1 MTGMDDKEKLTEYGY
16 APEIFKQFLE
26 HIFGE
31 GYLISVDDGQGGKD
45 AIVISGDLDGIASY
59 NISLHEN
66 DAILTLH
73 FSYGYAERRE
83 FDCELNKLS
92 KEIDDW
98 VDEYLEDFP
107 DNSIYETL
115 DDEELN
121 TIDCNIILEFESLF
135 ANAPENL
142 MVNVHEINDKIKEI
156 LEKHER

>member
-1 MTGMDDKEKLTEYGY
+1 M
-16 APEIFKQFLE
+16 
-26 HIFGE
+26 
-31 GYLISVDDGQGGKD
+31 
-45 AIVISGDLDGIASY
+45 
-59 NISLHEN
+59 
-66 DAILTLH
+66 
-73 FSYGYAERRE
+73 
-83 FDCELNKLS
+83 NKLS

-156 LEKHER
+156 LEKHEK